1 LGKVIAIG
9 EEPPAVVGGLV
20 VNTGRTPRP
29 VTGAEAQRAR
39 PSAGKK
45 AAMARFFAF
54 RGPSERRR
62 DLITTL
68 EFVVALVAI
77 LLGAAFF
84 TNAVEIL
91 GGRLGMRQGAVGSLL
106 AAVGTAL
113 PESMIAIVAILEP
126 VMSGDTSGEG
136 ALIGIGAILGA
147 PFMLATLAMFVVGV
161 SAVAFRGRRDQG
173 TDLRIDPATIGRDVG
188 FFLVFFAVAAG
199 VGLVELPMFLKVVIA
214 IVLAFGYGLYVR
226 RTLTSGEHLEE
237 MPERLLILPRSDDPP
252 LGAVVFQT
260 LASLGVILAGAHFF
274 VDAVEH
280 AAEGLG
286 LPAGLIALVLAPLAT
301 ELPEKF
307 NSIFWMRDGKDTL
320 ALGNVTGAMMFQSTI
335 PVAFGVLFTPWNLQP
350 LDLFAVVLAL
360 ASGGLVFLNLRRSG
374 TLRAGGLMLG
384 GLFYLAFVIG
394 AIIAVT

>member
-1 LGKVIAIG
+1 
-9 EEPPAVVGGLV
+9 
-20 VNTGRTPRP
+20 
-29 VTGAEAQRAR
+29 
-39 PSAGKK
+39 
-45 AAMARFFAF
+45 M
-54 RGPSERRR
+54 
-62 DLITTL
+62 ITTL
-68 EFVVALVAI
+68 EFVVALVGI

-126 VMSGDTSGEG
+126 VLTGDASEEG

-161 SAVAFRGRRDQG
+161 SALVFRRRRDQG
-173 TDLRIDPATIGRDVG
+173 TALRIDAATIGRDVG

-199 VGLVELPMFLKVVIA
+199 VGLVELPLYSKVVVA
-214 IVLAFGYGLYVR
+214 LVLALGYALYVR
-226 RTLTSGEHLEE
+226 RTLASGEHLEE
-237 MPERLLILPRSDDPP
+237 VPEKLLLLPRRQDPP
-252 LGAVVFQT
+252 LFAVVFQT

-280 AAEGLG
+280 AAAGLG
-286 LPAGLIALVLAPLAT
+286 LPAGLVALVLAPLAT

-335 PVAFGVLFTPWNLQP
+335 PVAFGVLFTPWNLAP

-360 ASGGLVFLNLRRSG
+360 ASGGLIYVGLRRSG
-374 TLRAGGLMLG
+374 KLQARRLMLG
-384 GLFYLAFVIG
+384 GLFYLVFVLG
-394 AIIAVT
+394 AVIAVS

>member
-1 LGKVIAIG
+1 
-9 EEPPAVVGGLV
+9 
-20 VNTGRTPRP
+20 
-29 VTGAEAQRAR
+29 
-39 PSAGKK
+39 
-45 AAMARFFAF
+45 
-54 RGPSERRR
+54 
-62 DLITTL
+62 LITTL
-68 EFVVALVAI
+68 EFVGALVAI
-77 LLGAAFF
+77 LLGALFF
-84 TNAVEIL
+84 TNAIEIL

-126 VMSGDTSGEG
+126 FISGDTSGEG
-136 ALIGIGAILGA
+136 AKIGIGAILGA

-161 SAVAFRGRRDQG
+161 SAVAFRGRRDQD
-173 TDLRIDPATIGRDVG
+173 TWLRVDPATIGRDVG
-188 FFLVFFAVAAG
+188 FFLIFFALAAG
-199 VGLVELPMFLKVVIA
+199 VGLLELPLVVKIGVA
-214 IVLAFGYGLYVR
+214 LVLAFGYGLYVK

-237 MPERLLILPRSDDPP
+237 VPERLLMLPRTVAPP
-252 LGAVVFQT
+252 FFAVLFQT
-260 LASLGVILAGAHFF
+260 LASLGVIIAGAHFF

-280 AAEGLG
+280 TAEGLG

-320 ALGNVTGAMMFQSTI
+320 AMGNITGAMMFQSTI

-360 ASGGLVFLNLRRSG
+360 ASGGLIFFTLMRSG

-384 GLFYLAFVIG
+384 GLFYLVFVIG
-394 AIIAVT
+394 AIIAVI

>member
-1 LGKVIAIG
+1 
-9 EEPPAVVGGLV
+9 
-20 VNTGRTPRP
+20 
-29 VTGAEAQRAR
+29 
-39 PSAGKK
+39 
-45 AAMARFFAF
+45 
-54 RGPSERRR
+54 
-62 DLITTL
+62 LITTL
-68 EFVVALVAI
+68 EFVVALVGI

-84 TNAVEIL
+84 TNAIEIL

-126 VMSGDTSGEG
+126 VLTGGPSEEG

-161 SAVAFRGRRDQG
+161 SALVFRRRRDQG
-173 TDLRIDPATIGRDVG
+173 TVLRIDAATIGRDIG

-199 VGLVELPMFLKVVIA
+199 VGLVELPFYSKVVVA
-214 IVLAFGYGLYVR
+214 LVLALGYALYVR
-226 RTLTSGEHLEE
+226 RTLVSGGILEE
-237 MPERLLILPRSDDPP
+237 VPERLFLLPRRQDPP
-252 LGAVVFQT
+252 LFAVVFQT

-280 AAEGLG
+280 AAAGLG
-286 LPAGLIALVLAPLAT
+286 LPAGLVALVLAPLAT

-335 PVAFGVLFTPWNLQP
+335 PVAFGVLFTPWNLAP

-360 ASGGLVFLNLRRSG
+360 FSGGLIYVGLRRSG
-374 TLRAGGLMLG
+374 KLRAGRLILG
-384 GLFYLAFVIG
+384 GLFYLAFVLG
-394 AIIAVT
+394 AVIAIL

>member
-1 LGKVIAIG
+1 
-9 EEPPAVVGGLV
+9 
-20 VNTGRTPRP
+20 
-29 VTGAEAQRAR
+29 
-39 PSAGKK
+39 
-45 AAMARFFAF
+45 MARFF

-68 EFVVALVAI
+68 EFVGALVAI
-77 LLGAAFF
+77 LLGALFF

-113 PESMIAIVAILEP
+113 PETMIAIVAILEP
-126 VMSGDTSGEG
+126 IISGDTSGEG
-136 ALIGIGAILGA
+136 AKIGIGAILGA

-173 TDLRIDPATIGRDVG
+173 TGLRIDPATIGRDVG
-188 FFLVFFAVAAG
+188 FFLIFFALAAG
-199 VGLVELPMFLKVVIA
+199 VGLLELPLVLKIVIA
-214 IVLAFGYGLYVR
+214 LVLAFGYGLYVK

-237 MPERLLILPRSDDPP
+237 VPERLLILPRTERPP
-252 LGAVVFQT
+252 FFAVLFQT
-260 LASLGVILAGAHFF
+260 LASLGVIIAGAHFF

-280 AAEGLG
+280 SAAALG

-320 ALGNVTGAMMFQSTI
+320 AMGNITGAMMFQSTI

-360 ASGGLVFLNLRRSG
+360 ASGGLIFFTLRRSG
-374 TLRAGGLMLG
+374 TLRARGLMLG
-384 GLFYLAFVIG
+384 GLFYLVFVIG
-394 AIIAVT
+394 AILAVT